1 MIFVF
6 YDKYCLVS
14 ILKDLVWSQSLS
26 PVNFTPLSIT
36 SIILFPLFCL
46 TYIQNVH
53 EVLCPLF
60 SLTSS
65 TPPVQSWHF
74 FKVHAPGNIIHRITK
89 PQDLFLVPVSAQSLY
104 FANMLTVLPPNSDN
118 YKLFTHHLV
127 GCWHQLSA

>member
-1 MIFVF
+1 MIFIVH
-6 YDKYCLVS
+6 DKYCLVS

-53 EVLCPLF
+53 EVLCPLHN
-60 SLTSS
+60 LTSS
-65 TPPVQSWHF
+65 HHRCNHDTFLKFMHQEIF
-74 FKVHAPGNIIHRITK
+74 IHRITK
-89 PQDLFLVPVSAQSLY
+89 PLDLFLVPVSAQSLY

-118 YKLFTHHLV
+118 YELFTHHLV
-127 GCWHQLSA
+127 GC